1 MNLSVYIPRDLEQAL
16 RRRAKAEKTTPSLFV
31 QRVVAAALD
40 REGSEFSAAFRALPG
55 AWADDRTVDEQIRE
69 IKRGRSI
76 RTKRARL
83 R

>member
-1 MNLSVYIPRDLEQAL
+1 MNLSVYIPRDLEEAL

-31 QRVVAAALD
+31 QRVVATALD
-40 REGSEFSAAFRALPG
+40 RDSSEFSAAFRALPG
-55 AWADDRTVDEQIRE
+55 SWEDDRTVDQQLRD
-69 IKRGRSI
+69 IKRGRAI